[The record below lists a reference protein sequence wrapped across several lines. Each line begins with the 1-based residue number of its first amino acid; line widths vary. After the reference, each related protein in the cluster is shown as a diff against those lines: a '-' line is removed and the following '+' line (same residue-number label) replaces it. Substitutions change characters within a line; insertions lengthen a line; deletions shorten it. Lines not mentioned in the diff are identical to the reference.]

1 MRQWPL
7 ASLIAIS
14 TSVAFIACGD
24 SPSGT
29 GGWAGTMDTLPSG
42 RVVVRNSDVPLWA
55 AGEEWQ
61 LRERFRIGRAEGEGP
76 DLFGEIR
83 DIEVAPGGEL
93 YVLDAQA
100 SEVRVFGDD
109 GTHLRT
115 FGRAG
120 QGPGELSRPIG
131 MAFDPEGVLWVNNW
145 GNARYSAFDPGTGE
159 VLREPRRLAGFGMIP
174 WPGAI
179 GRNGQMIDVGL
190 DASGKPAILGLDTA
204 FVPVDTLAMPRA
216 DDRHQIFFRR
226 GNQVVMSMIEPF
238 APQPSWSPHPDGGI
252 IVGEGATYRIH
263 RVHLDGDTAM
273 TIEVERAPVPVTS
286 EERDSALATFQEA
299 RQYAD
304 DAVPDRQPSVADV
317 KPAHSRVFVDDE
329 GRIWVGRT
337 AARGEDPAWD
347 VFDRDGRLLG
357 AVTIPVPGGY
367 VTPAVRGGTFAVATS
382 IDDVPAIV
390 VYDIVR
396 PDQNDR

>member
-1 MRQWPL
+1 
-7 ASLIAIS
+7 
-14 TSVAFIACGD
+14 V
-24 SPSGT
+24 
-29 GGWAGTMDTLPSG
+29 DTLPSG
-42 RVVVRNSDVPLWA
+42 RVVARNPDVSLWA
-55 AGEEWQ
+55 AGEAWQ

-83 DIEVAPGGEL
+83 DIELGPGGEL

-100 SEVRVFGDD
+100 SEVRVFGSD

-159 VLREPRRLAGFGMIP
+159 VLREPRRLASFGMIP

-190 DASGKPAILGLDTA
+190 DTSGEPAILGLDTA

-216 DDRHQIFFRR
+216 DDRHRIFFRR
-226 GNQVVMSMIEPF
+226 GNQVVMSMMEPF

-252 IVGEGATYRIH
+252 IVGEGSTYRIH

-273 TIEVERAPVPVTS
+273 TIEVERPPVPVTS

-304 DAVPDRQPSVADV
+304 DAVPERQPSVAGV
-317 KPAHSRVFVDDE
+317 KPAHGRVFVDDE

-347 VFDRDGRLLG
+347 VFDGDGRLLG

-390 VYDIVR
+390 VYDLVR